1 MEFTHKSDKADLQS
15 HDEKKTT
22 LMVKNG
28 YLLHASY
35 EIFV

>member
-1 MEFTHKSDKADLQS
+1 MEFTHKSDKADLQI
-15 HDEKKTT
+15 HEKKTT
-22 LMVKNG
+22 VMVKNG